1 MLLSEV
7 HCLVL
12 RAQIKVLSQEKKEI
26 PQGKRYAPLAQMV
39 EQLTLNQW
47 VLGSSPRWC
56 TNQIRNTARCVRR
69 WPVGQAAKT
78 TASHAVN
85 GSSILPRV
93 TKFSLDEA

>member
-1 MLLSEV
+1 MFSF
-7 HCLVL
+7 
-12 RAQIKVLSQEKKEI
+12 
-26 PQGKRYAPLAQMV
+26 QGAGNANRIRGAGIEYAPLAQLV

-56 TNQIRNTARCVRR
+56 TTSFWTPITYGVWK

-93 TKFSLDEA
+93 TNFFLT